1 MPSSRIQV
9 ILTITESLTMSVTI
23 THKEVTLDQPIAR
36 GKESVTKVTLRKPKA
51 GELRGLSL
59 SDLLNLDVNAI
70 STVLPRISSPMITK
84 DEVLNMD
91 PADLVQI
98 GGEISNF
105 LVPKKLQLDSQSESD
120 VQASLSA

>member
-1 MPSSRIQV
+1 
-9 ILTITESLTMSVTI
+9 MSVTI
-23 THKEVTLDQPIAR
+23 THKKVTLDQAISR
-36 GKESVTKVTLRKPKA
+36 GKESVTEVTLRKPKA

>member
-1 MPSSRIQV
+1 
-9 ILTITESLTMSVTI
+9 MSVTI
-23 THKEVTLDQPIAR
+23 THKKVTLDQAISR
-36 GKESVTKVTLRKPKA
+36 GKESVTEVTLRKPKA

-105 LVPKKLQLDSQSESD
+105 LVPKKLQLDSQNESD

>member
-1 MPSSRIQV
+1 
-9 ILTITESLTMSVTI
+9 MSVSI
-23 THKEVTLDQPIAR
+23 THKKVTLDQAISR
-36 GKESVTKVTLRKPKA
+36 GKESVTEVTLRKPKA

>member
-1 MPSSRIQV
+1 
-9 ILTITESLTMSVTI
+9 MSVTI
-23 THKEVTLDQPIAR
+23 THKKVTLDQAIAR
-36 GKESVTKVTLRKPKA
+36 GKESVTEVTLRKPKA

-105 LVPKKLQLDSQSESD
+105 LVPKKLQMDSQSESD
-120 VQASLSA
+120 SQASLSA

>member
-1 MPSSRIQV
+1 
-9 ILTITESLTMSVTI
+9 MSVTI
-23 THKEVTLDQPIAR
+23 THKKVTLDQAISR
-36 GKESVTKVTLRKPKA
+36 GKESVTEVTLRKPKA

-105 LVPKKLQLDSQSESD
+105 LVPKKLQMDNQSESD
-120 VQASLSA
+120 SQASLSA

>member
-1 MPSSRIQV
+1 
-9 ILTITESLTMSVTI
+9 MSVNI
-23 THKEVTLDQPIAR
+23 THKKVTLDQAINR
-36 GKESVTKVTLRKPKA
+36 GKESVTEVTLRKPKA

-120 VQASLSA
+120 SQASLSA

>member
-1 MPSSRIQV
+1 
-9 ILTITESLTMSVTI
+9 MSVTI
-23 THKEVTLDQPIAR
+23 THKKIILDQPIIR
-36 GKESVTKVTLRKPKA
+36 GKESVTEVTLRKPKA

-105 LVPKKLQLDSQSESD
+105 LVPKKLQMDTQSDSDS
-120 VQASLSA
+120 QASLSA

>member
-1 MPSSRIQV
+1 
-9 ILTITESLTMSVTI
+9 MSVTI
-23 THKEVTLDQPIAR
+23 THKKVTLDQAISR
-36 GKESVTKVTLRKPKA
+36 GKESVTEVTLRKPKA

-84 DEVLNMD
+84 DEVLTMD

-105 LVPKKLQLDSQSESD
+105 LVPKKLQMDSQSESD
-120 VQASLSA
+120 SQASLSV

>member
-1 MPSSRIQV
+1 
-9 ILTITESLTMSVTI
+9 MSVTI
-23 THKEVTLDQPIAR
+23 THKKITLDQPIIR
-36 GKESVTKVTLRKPKA
+36 GKESVTEVTLRKPKA

-105 LVPKKLQLDSQSESD
+105 LVPKKLQMDTQSDSDS
-120 VQASLSA
+120 QASLSA

>member
-1 MPSSRIQV
+1 
-9 ILTITESLTMSVTI
+9 MSITI
-23 THKEVTLDQPIAR
+23 THKKVTLDQAIMR
-36 GKESVTKVTLRKPKA
+36 GKEQVTDVTLRKPKA

-105 LVPKKLQLDSQSESD
+105 LVPKKLQVDSQSDSD
-120 VQASLSA
+120 TQACLSA

>member
-1 MPSSRIQV
+1 
-9 ILTITESLTMSVTI
+9 MSVTI

-105 LVPKKLQLDSQSESD
+105 LVPKKLQMDSQSDSD
-120 VQASLSA
+120 SQASLSA

>member
-1 MPSSRIQV
+1 
-9 ILTITESLTMSVTI
+9 MSVTI
-23 THKEVTLDQPIAR
+23 THKKVTLDQAISR
-36 GKESVTKVTLRKPKA
+36 GKESVTEVTLRKPKA

-84 DEVLNMD
+84 DEVINMD

>member
-1 MPSSRIQV
+1 
-9 ILTITESLTMSVTI
+9 MSVTI
-23 THKEVTLDQPIAR
+23 THKKVTLDQPVVR
-36 GKESVTKVTLRKPKA
+36 GKDSVKEITLRKPKS

-70 STVLPRISSPMITK
+70 TTLLPRISSPMITK
-84 DEVLNMD
+84 DEVPEMD

-105 LVPKKLQLDSQSESD
+105 FIPKKLQMDFPNEND
-120 VQASLSA
+120 VEATLNA